1 MTPARQPTVVFAFAE
16 PRRASR
22 QMFLLLPNLGEPAND
37 CFLSCKPLASQP
49 TFVFSLASCLRASQR
64 LFSLLQAACE
74 QANVCFLSC
83 KLLASKPTFVFS
95 LASRLR
101 VSQRVFSLLQ
111 AACEPAN
118 RCYTLY
124 IYYGTIY
131 VTGGCGIRWG
141 RWMPGYGRIC
151 RIVPGRRNPVCW
163 QSPVL

>member
-83 KLLASKPTFVFS
+83 KPLASQPTGVFS
-95 LASRLR
+95 LASCLRASQQVLHIIYILWHDICYGRLR
-101 VSQRVFSLLQ
+101 YSLGEVDAWLRKNLQNSAWEEKPSLL
-111 AACEPAN
+111 AISC
-118 RCYTLY
+118 
-124 IYYGTIY
+124 
-131 VTGGCGIRWG
+131 
-141 RWMPGYGRIC
+141 
-151 RIVPGRRNPVCW
+151 IVRRVV
-163 QSPVL
+163 SR